1 MGASGDYMESAQKNI
16 YGIIKEYGNTSKKR
30 IAPSYKT
37 AVERLERLVKT
48 NAQEIRG
55 NNWQDALCTK
65 GYFIYKS
72 VHRSSAITSGNV
84 EHM

>member
-1 MGASGDYMESAQKNI
+1 MATPQKI
-16 YGIIKEYGNTSKKR
+16 GLSC
-30 IAPSYKT
+30 KT
-37 AVERLERLVKT
+37 AVERLERLVKN

-65 GYFIYKS
+65 GYFIHKS
-72 VHRSSAITSGNV
+72 VHRSSAITRGNV